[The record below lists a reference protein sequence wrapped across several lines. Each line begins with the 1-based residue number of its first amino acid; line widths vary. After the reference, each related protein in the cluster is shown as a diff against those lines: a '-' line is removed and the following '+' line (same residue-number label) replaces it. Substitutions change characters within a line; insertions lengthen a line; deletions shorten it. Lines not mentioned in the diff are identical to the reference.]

1 MAKEIKIYGDIV
13 AYGRKESESD
23 LKSVQAQLA
32 NANGEDIL
40 VRINSFGGDV
50 EEGFAIYSELRRY
63 AKDNDAKVTTRNDGR
78 CSSIATVIFLA
89 GDVRIASPFI
99 EPFVHNAMMGIDY
112 GNSKD
117 FKEASE
123 ELEKCNKMIASHYAN
138 HTDLTL
144 DEALEL
150 MNGDTYISPE
160 ECVSLRFA
168 TEVEQIMRPV
178 ALQKLNPENHK
189 NNKMNTEKKS
199 WLKNFMNKVLEA
211 SKMNKV
217 LHTATS
223 EVLDFP
229 DVDDDGNPQVGDKAL
244 LDGKPAVGKY
254 YIPAEDETYI
264 FDEKGILIEKVG
276 SDATVEINNAENVE
290 DPAEGAVT
298 EDVKKLQ
305 DRIAELEKE
314 LEEKDNY
321 IEELE
326 DAMKTTEN
334 KMSEMK
340 SNFKK
345 AQSKINE
352 EPKKESKKNHES
364 APSKPDL
371 DKAVSNMRNINLKR
385 K

>member
-1 MAKEIKIYGDIV
+1 MAYKINIYGDIV
-13 AYGRKESESD
+13 AFDRKENECDLSFVQSELD
-23 LKSVQAQLA
+23 K
-32 NANGEDIL
+32 ANGQDIT
-40 VRINSFGGDV
+40 VSINSFGGDV
-50 EEGFAIYSELRRY
+50 EEGFAIYTALRRY
-63 AKDNDAKVTTRNDGR
+63 KKENNATVTTRNDGR

-89 GDVRIASPFI
+89 GDIRIASPYI
-99 EPFVHNAMMGIDY
+99 EPFVHNAH
-112 GNSKD
+112 SKN
-117 FKEASE
+117 KSPEMEA
-123 ELEKCNKMIASHYAN
+123 ELKKWNEKIASHYAT
-138 HTDLTL
+138 HTKLSFD
-144 DEALEL
+144 DALEL
-150 MNGDTYISPE
+150 MSKNTYISPE
-160 ECVSLRFA
+160 ECESLRFA

-178 ALQKLNPENHK
+178 ALQKLNPENYK
-189 NNKMNTEKKS
+189 NNKMTKEKKS

-276 SDATVEINNAENVE
+276 EDATVEINNAENAE
-290 DPAEGAVT
+290 DPAEETVT

-314 LEEKDNY
+314 LEAKDNY

-364 APSKPDL
+364 APSKTDL